1 MKIEINRK
9 KMKFADLYNGACF
22 ITNNYEQSCF
32 LKLNDDEINNAVSLR
47 DAELWAF
54 EGDEVVNPVNAK
66 VVIE

>member
-9 KMKFADLYNGACF
+9 KMKFADLYNGTCF
-22 ITNNYEQSCF
+22 IINDEQSCF
-32 LKLNDDEINNAVSLR
+32 LKLNDDEINNVVSSQ
-47 DAELWAF
+47 DAELWTF

>member
-9 KMKFADLYNGACF
+9 KMNFSDLYNGACF
-22 ITNNYEQSCF
+22 IMNDEQSCF
-32 LKLNDDEINNAVSLR
+32 LKLNDDEINNAVSLQ

-54 EGDEVVNPVNAK
+54 KGGEVVNPVNAK

>member
-22 ITNNYEQSCF
+22 IINDEQSCF
-32 LKLNDDEINNAVSLR
+32 LKLNDDEINNAVSLQ